1 MEYSWILA
9 TYFEVDL
16 ENSLCLLL
24 SRAVIGNAAP
34 VADLAD
40 NGLVSLLLLVFSQ
53 M

>member
-16 ENSLCLLL
+16 ENSFCLLL
-24 SRAVIGNAAP
+24 SEALIGNAAP

-40 NGLVSLLLLVFSQ
+40 NGFVSLFLLVFSR